1 MSESKLK
8 SYIEEANPILETFL
22 ATVLR
27 QDLALALQDAGESA
41 ADSIS
46 EGAATHF
53 TVSSKLDGAHN
64 FLIQLAPEWIPLL
77 SNGMLGEEMGPDAE
91 GATDIASKVI
101 SQGYGAI
108 RNQLS
113 LGSELP
119 EAHFDAFKPGD
130 ALPDAFEEGTYQN
143 VSIQLTI
150 GESIASGTLYLNT
163 ETLQQ
168 MPDAVKKAPA
178 AAPKT
183 PDPAVDVAKPNFPD
197 FGRESLNQEGIGNF
211 DLLADVDLN
220 ITVEL
225 GRRRMPLS
233 DVLQLTTGSVIELE
247 KLVGE
252 PLEIFANGRLIAEGE
267 AVVIDEQFGVRITRL
282 ASAKYRAKALA

>member
-8 SYIEEANPILETFL
+8 SYIEEANPILETLL

-27 QDLALALQDAGESA
+27 QDLTLTLQDEGESA
-41 ADSIS
+41 ADAIS
-46 EGAATHF
+46 AGAATHF
-53 TVSSKLDGAHN
+53 SVSSKLEGSHN
-64 FLIQLAPEWIPLL
+64 FLFQLAPEWIPLI
-77 SNGMLGEEMGPDAE
+77 SSGMLGQEMAPEDE
-91 GATDIASKVI
+91 GVADVASKVV
-101 SQGYGAI
+101 SQGYDAV

-113 LGSELP
+113 LGSNLP
-119 EAHFDAFKPGD
+119 EATFDAFKPGE
-130 ALPDAFEEGTYQN
+130 ALPDAFAEGTYQN
-143 VSIQLTI
+143 LSFQLTI
-150 GESIASGTLYLNT
+150 GETVAKGTLFLNT
-163 ETLQQ
+163 ETIQLI
-168 MPDAVKKAPA
+168 PEPEGKTPA
-178 AAPKT
+178 AAPET
-183 PDPAVDVAKPNFPD
+183 PEPAVNVSKPNFPD
-197 FGRESLNQEGIGNF
+197 FGREALNGDGIGNF
-211 DLLADVDLN
+211 DLLADVNLN

>member
-27 QDLALALQDAGESA
+27 QDLTLALQDAGESA

-46 EGAATHF
+46 AGAATHF
-53 TVSSKLDGAHN
+53 TVSSKLDGPHN

-77 SNGMLGEEMGPDAE
+77 SSGMLGQEMGPEDE
-91 GATDIASKVI
+91 GVTDIASEVI

-113 LGSELP
+113 LGSKLP
-119 EAHFDAFKPGD
+119 EAYFDAFKPGD
-130 ALPDAFEEGTYQN
+130 ALPDAFGEGTYQN

-150 GESIASGTLYLNT
+150 GETVATGTLYLNA
-163 ETLQQ
+163 ETIQLI
-168 MPDAVKKAPA
+168 PEPAKEASA
-178 AAPKT
+178 AAPQA
-183 PDPAVDVAKPNFPD
+183 PDPTVDVSKPNFPD